1 MKPVLCVGD
10 VCVDLIIPY
19 AKAQLLKSGAPV
31 DPAETEI
38 QPCHGGSAANTA
50 CAIARLGV
58 PVLFA
63 GACGN
68 DAHGRFL
75 KAGLES
81 EGVDCSMLR
90 MDDALPSQAVLL
102 VLDERGERTAF
113 AYPARG
119 GVQHAI
125 LSEQFS
131 GDITERIGWLHVNGM
146 MLREDPAAATQ
157 LALMRRCFYAGIPVS
172 LDINTRIESRSNTA
186 FLRNLL
192 EAKRF
197 CSVIFGS
204 AVDEI
209 PLLTDEHDAET
220 AALKLSENGAA
231 VIARS
236 GAQGAVYYCGGE
248 RIHSPAFPID
258 VVDTVG
264 AGDTFDGAYIAARM
278 RGLAP
283 SEALREANGAAAI
296 CVGSRSGRS
305 CPSLS
310 ALHTFLQ
317 RHPLS

>member
-19 AKAQLLKSGAPV
+19 DRALKAKNGEPIAAA
-31 DPAETEI
+31 DTEV
-38 QPCHGGSAANTA
+38 QPCHGGSVANTA

-75 KAGLES
+75 KDGLLL

-90 MDDALPSQAVLL
+90 MDASLPSQSVLL

-125 LSEQFS
+125 LSEQFPD
-131 GDITERIGWLHVNGM
+131 DITNRIGWLHVNGM
-146 MLREDPAAATQ
+146 MLREDPAATTQ
-157 LALMRRCFYAGIPVS
+157 LDLMRRCRFAGIPVS
-172 LDINTRIESRSNTA
+172 LDINARIESKGNAA
-186 FLRNLL
+186 FLKNLL
-192 EAKRF
+192 EAKQY
-197 CSVIFGS
+197 CPVIFGS

-209 PLLTDEHDAET
+209 PLLTELSDAES
-220 AALKLSENGAA
+220 AALSLAEDGTV

-236 GAQGAVYYCGGE
+236 GAQGAVYYCRNE

-264 AGDTFDGAYIAARM
+264 AGDTFDGADIAACM
-278 RGLAP
+278 RGLSP
-283 SEALREANGAAAI
+283 VEALREANAAAAV
-296 CVGSRSGRS
+296 CVGSHSGRG
-305 CPSLS
+305 CPTLS
-310 ALHTFLQ
+310 ELNAFLQ
-317 RHPLS
+317 LHS